1 MPRFRRARRRGP
13 GSGRAGSPASEEET
27 GSEVLSHCSSAS
39 EGGSPAE
46 EPAGSD
52 AAGEQAQEEEAEDRL
67 KEHMDNLLDKS
78 TKTRLAAL
86 QGLRLAFSSRTLS
99 EFLLERRLT
108 LTDSLE
114 KCLKKGKGEEQALAG
129 TVLTLLCLQMGS
141 GPEGEEVFRSMK
153 PLLVSVLTDSMASP
167 GARQSCATA
176 LGMCCYI
183 AAGDLEVTA
192 ECCLYP
198 GGGHPGACCATNP
211 QPAVPGQPGAELGK
225 GHRDIS
231 DSPGPFREQHGA
243 ELGGSLP
250 CRSGVSWV
258 EEPPGAVGQ
267 GGSLLV
273 PCCVASLWWQ
283 LCSNRQLSPLQDLG
297 SCLSCLE
304 SIFSSPS
311 TSEGSSAPSQHGPLY
326 CSALQSWSLLL
337 TICPPSHIKSI
348 LDNGW
353 LRLPPL
359 LASSNVALRIL
370 AGETIALIFEL
381 AQDMEEDLC
390 HQDTAFLCAQLKVLA
405 TESNKYRAKTDRRKQ
420 RSIFRDILHFIESGE
435 YQEEAIRFGLEC
447 MYLDSWACQRTYQAF
462 KEVLGSGICHHLQ
475 NNELLREIF
484 GLGPPLVLDA
494 AALKASKVSRFEKH
508 LYNSAAFKARTKA
521 RSRVRDKRADVL

>member
-1 MPRFRRARRRGP
+1 MPRSRRAARRGP
-13 GSGRAGSPASEEET
+13 GSGRAGSPASEEEA

-39 EGGSPAE
+39 EGASPGE
-46 EPAGSD
+46 EGAGSE
-52 AAGEQAQEEEAEDRL
+52 AAGEQGQEEEEAEDRL

-78 TKTRLAAL
+78 AKTRQLAL
-86 QGLRLAFSSRTLS
+86 QSLRLAFSSRTLS

-141 GPEGEEVFRSMK
+141 GPEGEEVFRSLK
-153 PLLVSVLTDSMASP
+153 PLLISVLTDSMASP

-183 AAGDLEVTA
+183 AAADLE
-192 ECCLYP
+192 
-198 GGGHPGACCATNP
+198 
-211 QPAVPGQPGAELGK
+211 
-225 GHRDIS
+225 D
-231 DSPGPFREQHGA
+231 
-243 ELGGSLP
+243 
-250 CRSGVSWV
+250 
-258 EEPPGAVGQ
+258 
-267 GGSLLV
+267 LV
-273 PCCVASLWWQ
+273 
-283 LCSNRQLSPLQDLG
+283 

-304 SIFSSPS
+304 AIFSPPS
-311 TSEGSSAPSQHGPLY
+311 AGEGGSAPAQHGLLH

-337 TICPPSHIKSI
+337 TICPPSHIKSV
-348 LDNGW
+348 LDNRW
-353 LRLPPL
+353 LKLPPL
-359 LASSNVALRIL
+359 LSSSSVALRIL
-370 AGETIALIFEL
+370 AGETIALVFEL
-381 AQDMEEDLC
+381 AQDVEEDLC
-390 HQDTAFLCAQLKVLA
+390 HQDTEFLRAQLKVLA

-420 RSIFRDILHFIESGE
+420 RSIFRDILRFIESGE
-435 YQEEAIRFGLEC
+435 YQEETIRFGLEC
-447 MYLDSWACQRTYQAF
+447 MYLDSWARQRTYQAF
-462 KEVLGSGICHHLQ
+462 KE